1 MSFKL
6 VALAGGALALAACGT
21 VNKNIGQEDPAF
33 GEAVRYNAAVH
44 TINPDPVYPEG
55 GAQPGDSGVK
65 GAEAVKR
72 YRTDEVNDRHKTNA
86 NVRAGGLSTTQGSG
100 GSGGGSGPR

>member
-6 VALAGGALALAACGT
+6 RLIVAAPLLVVAGCMTPGGE
-21 VNKNIGQEDPAF
+21 IESPDPAF
-33 GEAVRYNAAVH
+33 GEAVKYSMEMQV
-44 TINPDPVYPEG
+44 IDPDPVYDED

-72 YRTDEVNDRHKTNA
+72 YRTDKVKEVKAMTTSTISGQ
-86 NVRAGGLSTTQGSG
+86 GGTGSG
-100 GSGGGSGPR
+100 GSGPK